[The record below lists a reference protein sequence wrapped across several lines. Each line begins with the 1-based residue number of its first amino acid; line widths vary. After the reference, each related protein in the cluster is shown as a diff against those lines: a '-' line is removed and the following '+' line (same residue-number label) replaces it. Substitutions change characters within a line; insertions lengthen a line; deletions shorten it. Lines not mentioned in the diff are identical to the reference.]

1 MFMSAGIL
9 LAVVFSVFFVL
20 CIVVGCISY
29 WAQFGIL
36 ISPESVTP
44 KFDKLNPINGLKQLF
59 SKKKLIELLM
69 SVAKA
74 SIIGLIIY
82 LLVKSELPTII
93 SLSGGEPKD
102 VFFGFFEMVKS
113 VFHVIL
119 VLCLILAVIDFGM
132 QKYFHIKGLMMDK
145 EEIKREYKE
154 SEGDPLIKG
163 KRKQLAMQWAMSGP
177 AAKTKDANA
186 VVVNPTHFAVALLYD
201 PEVAGVPIVLT
212 KGKDEVA
219 HTIIKSAKD
228 AGIPVIRHVWLART
242 LYATCRDDTVVPRS
256 SYEAVAYVFAVVN
269 ELIEMNAT
277 DREIEL
283 EAHGDPP
290 EAYQ

>member
-1 MFMSAGIL
+1 
-9 LAVVFSVFFVL
+9 
-20 CIVVGCISY
+20 
-29 WAQFGIL
+29 
-36 ISPESVTP
+36 
-44 KFDKLNPINGLKQLF
+44 
-59 SKKKLIELLM
+59 
-69 SVAKA
+69 
-74 SIIGLIIY
+74 
-82 LLVKSELPTII
+82 
-93 SLSGGEPKD
+93 
-102 VFFGFFEMVKS
+102 
-113 VFHVIL
+113 
-119 VLCLILAVIDFGM
+119 
-132 QKYFHIKGLMMDK
+132 
-145 EEIKREYKE
+145 
-154 SEGDPLIKG
+154 
-163 KRKQLAMQWAMSGP
+163 
-177 AAKTKDANA
+177 
-186 VVVNPTHFAVALLYD
+186 
-201 PEVAGVPIVLT
+201 